1 MKRRHDDKYYYI
13 NWVGVGF
20 WCGFAL
26 FVTLC
31 IVLGNA

>member
-1 MKRRHDDKYYYI
+1 MNKRHDDLIKI
-13 NWVGVGF
+13 NWIGVGF